1 MNTQSPQFHLHDDP
15 SETDYAAN
23 LALFLVEKTGSIF
36 NEWRGKMSAA
46 DQREL
51 MGCYLGKGTIIING
65 RDETVRNRVTVRY
78 GQAWEDRK
86 ITTFAALGVVQI
98 EADQDNEDEDAAE
111 LFQKVPDAMLKT
123 QRSGRRMLVCYAS

>member
-1 MNTQSPQFHLHDDP
+1 MNTQQPQFPLQDDP
-15 SETDYAAN
+15 SEIDYAAN

-36 NEWRGKMSAA
+36 NEWRGRMSAA

-51 MGCYLGKGTIIING
+51 MGCYLGRGTIIING

-78 GQAWEDRK
+78 GQDWEDRN

-98 EADQDNEDEDAAE
+98 EADQDSEDEDAAE
-111 LFQKVPDAMLKT
+111 LFQEVPVAKLTT